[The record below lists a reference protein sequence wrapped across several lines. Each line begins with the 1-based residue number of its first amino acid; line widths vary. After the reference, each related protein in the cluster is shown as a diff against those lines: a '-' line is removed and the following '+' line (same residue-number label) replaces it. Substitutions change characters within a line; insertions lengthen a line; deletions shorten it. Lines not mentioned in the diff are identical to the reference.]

1 MDDEVISTEPP
12 DQACSTAEDEVS
24 RGGDRVR
31 CYLLREKVAF
41 GYNRVSSGH
50 ITISEDGLC
59 ARKKD
64 PDVTY
69 AYGVA
74 FGAQRLKGL
83 AEFEVTLADVGT
95 AWSGTF
101 KLGVM
106 RVLQDTQLSTSLVP
120 RYSPDAPNF
129 CVWCNRKLHNRLSSS
144 LTSSGIEIPYGRTSL
159 DNLKVGDRLGLQLTR
174 KGDLSF
180 FVNGVYQGLAAKGVY
195 MSGYDVYA
203 VVDHYGSCKA
213 TQVTRSGECSYSMS
227 QPCPA
232 HSGLPLPPSQQLRV
246 SHCGQSAWTP
256 FWSWPGWTPSLCC
269 PFPRASRHNCST
281 TTTACDRPLLK
292 RQVVCDQFSVVP

>member
-1 MDDEVISTEPP
+1 MVATIHKHGLPFCSVSIETHPARFKAGVGLETATLVDKMEDEAIISPTDPP
-12 DQACSTAEDEVS
+12 DGVRSTAEDERV
-24 RGGDRVR
+24 GNRVR

-41 GYNRVSSGH
+41 GYNPVSSCH
-50 ITISEDGLC
+50 ISISEDGLC

-64 PDVTY
+64 PEVTY

-95 AWSGTF
+95 GWSGTF

-106 RVLQDTQLSTSLVP
+106 RVLQDTQLSASMVP

-129 CVWCNRKLHNRLSSS
+129 CVWCNRKLHNRLSGSS
-144 LTSSGIEIPYGRTSL
+144 SPSGVEIPYGHTSL

-174 KGDLSF
+174 KGELSF

-213 TQVTRSGECSYSMS
+213 TQVTRSGEPDATPTS
-227 QPCPA
+227 PRPA
-232 HSGLPLPPSQQLRV
+232 
-246 SHCGQSAWTP
+246 CT
-256 FWSWPGWTPSLCC
+256 
-269 PFPRASRHNCST
+269 
-281 TTTACDRPLLK
+281 D
-292 RQVVCDQFSVVP
+292 

>member
-1 MDDEVISTEPP
+1 MEAGSCPVTRDPKH
-12 DQACSTAEDEVS
+12 DEVS
-24 RGGDRVR
+24 GLVASTGGLSLIDREEEYSSTEEDMSEDRVR
-31 CYLLREKVAF
+31 CYLLRDKVTF
-41 GYNRVSSGH
+41 GYNPVSSCH
-50 ITISEDGLC
+50 IAISEDGMC

-64 PDVTY
+64 PEATY

-83 AEFEVTLADVGT
+83 AEFEVILADVGT
-95 AWSGTF
+95 VWSGTF

-106 RVLQDTQLSTSLVP
+106 RVLQDTQLSSSSVP
-120 RYSPDAPNF
+120 RYSPDAPDF
-129 CVWCNRKLHNRLSSS
+129 CVWCNRKLHNRLSGS
-144 LTSSGIEIPYGRTSL
+144 LSPSGIETPYGHTSL

-213 TQVTRSGECSYSMS
+213 TQVTRSGEC
-227 QPCPA
+227 QHHTAPCTARTKLHP
-232 HSGLPLPPSQQLRV
+232 HPS
-246 SHCGQSAWTP
+246 
-256 FWSWPGWTPSLCC
+256 PS
-269 PFPRASRHNCST
+269 NGE
-281 TTTACDRPLLK
+281 
-292 RQVVCDQFSVVP
+292 